1 METKETSLNVSF
13 YHALAVLILTRENLN
28 FSKLPLTLV
37 SGKLYL
43 AQDWLMYSLS
53 QWPICVSV
61 DKNMRWLYV
70 YPVDGR
76 AERYEGK
83 PVSDKKRPRYKSIY
97 LYCFV
102 CLPVW
107 NLEMRLHEWRLHE
120 WRLHEWRL
128 HECRLIP
135 G

>member
-1 METKETSLNVSF
+1 M
-13 YHALAVLILTRENLN
+13 LILTRENLN

-61 DKNMRWLYV
+61 DTNMRWLYV

-83 PVSDKKRPRYKSIY
+83 PVSDKKTPRFKSVYICIV
-97 LYCFV
+97 LCV
-102 CLPVW
+102 CLFG
-107 NLEMRLHEWRLHE
+107 
-120 WRLHEWRL
+120 
-128 HECRLIP
+128 I
-135 G
+135 